1 MFYATNRSHKIKI
14 IYSHTGVKHF
24 YTRKRGARPFPEH
37 ADDWFDLQNFSFLA
51 FCIVG
56 RTNDFVQIIP
66 PFIDL
71 VKHTIE
77 ILVEGLLGHDGVKFF
92 KVNFTILIIICTFN
106 HFQQFSI
113 SHGFPKFFCYTF
125 QVTQ

>member
-1 MFYATNRSHKIKI
+1 MGFLAACNLEVRITCKTVEVTIVQNSHKIKI

-56 RTNDFVQIIP
+56 RTNDFVQIISP
-66 PFIDL
+66 L
-71 VKHTIE
+71 
-77 ILVEGLLGHDGVKFF
+77 
-92 KVNFTILIIICTFN
+92 
-106 HFQQFSI
+106 
-113 SHGFPKFFCYTF
+113 
-125 QVTQ
+125 